1 MKKKLIIISIFLA
14 GCILFLCNQ
23 PKNYDIKVENNIYK
37 VVFRNNTLYSD
48 YHFKYK
54 KLLQEKIIDFKFYDI
69 DGDKSDEILVITK
82 RHEKSNYGEY
92 LIIYDMNLI
101 DQTIVSTELYRQD
114 FSSINP
120 WKVDACN
127 LDNDNN
133 TDIFIGVNKDTIFYK
148 DVRNRPFFYSW
159 DGEKLYKKWQ
169 GSFFTDWDLVDITL
183 GDYFNYGH
191 DLAAVLE
198 KNKND
203 EYRIGLYNFTG
214 FGFLNITTSDIYKS
228 AKSIKTIKEDN
239 FDKIILNSNNSTK
252 YKVIEMVPLR
262 AIH

>member
-1 MKKKLIIISIFLA
+1 MKKKLIVISILLA

-23 PKNYDIKVENNIYK
+23 PKNYNIKIDNNIYK
-37 VVFRNNTLYSD
+37 IVFKNNTLYSNNH
-48 YHFKYK
+48 YFKYK

-69 DGDKSDEILVITK
+69 DKDENDEILVITK
-82 RHEKSNYGEY
+82 HNEKSIYGEY
-92 LIIYDMNLI
+92 LVIYDTNLI
-101 DQTIVSTELYRQD
+101 NQTIVVTEIYRQD
-114 FSSINP
+114 FSNINP

-127 LDNDNN
+127 LDNDNDA
-133 TDIFIGVNKDTIFYK
+133 DIFIGVNKDTIFYK

-169 GSFFTDWDLVDITL
+169 GSFFTDWDLVDITF

-203 EYRIGLYNFTG
+203 EYRISLYNFTG
-214 FGFLNITTSDIYKS
+214 FGFINITKSDIYKNV
-228 AKSIKTIKEDN
+228 KCINTIRKDN
-239 FDKIILNSNNSTK
+239 VYKIVLTFNNSNKCNIIK
-252 YKVIEMVPLR
+252 MVPTK
-262 AIH
+262 